1 MKAITRLYVSVMAGL
16 ILVASGFAQDR
27 CSNAPDYFEPV
38 LSGDGQRYPL
48 TIGPLVWHLLG
59 SGVYPVKASDGPT
72 HLAFAMQFTN
82 AWSQPATIQSVEVL
96 DPAKNYKANGK
107 SQVLSIKEESVT
119 GMVKLSSLP
128 STLDKASYS
137 SKIAG
142 DESGVMF
149 FDGTYADSN
158 EVPCTIAL
166 RVHAVQPENK
176 HLPEST
182 VVSPPLK
189 VSTRAAIILSAPFK
203 GVGGRE
209 RVLPGNRATSI
220 RHQSD
225 EWNAGSVGAICDR
238 LDQGGWTRKSVSD

>member
-1 MKAITRLYVSVMAGL
+1 VYAVK
-16 ILVASGFAQDR
+16 
-27 CSNAPDYFEPV
+27 APD
-38 LSGDGQRYPL
+38 GL
-48 TIGPLVWHLLG
+48 T
-59 SGVYPVKASDGPT
+59 Y
-72 HLAFAMQFTN
+72 LAFAMQFTN
-82 AWSQPATIQSVEVL
+82 AWNQPATIQSVEVV
-96 DPAKNYKANGK
+96 DPAKNYKASGK

-128 STLDKASYS
+128 CYF

-142 DESGVMF
+142 GESGVMF
-149 FDGTYADSN
+149 FDVTYADSN
-158 EVPCTIAL
+158 EVPCAIAL

-189 VSTRAAIILSAPFK
+189 VGGHSERTVQGRWM
-203 GVGGRE
+203 GGRE

-238 LDQGGWTRKSVSD
+238 LDQGGRTRKSVSD